1 MTKRVV
7 SPDEYKPEAESN
19 DGSASLEL
27 SEGDLDSDE
36 SYEKVKK
43 SKKVP

>member
-7 SPDEYKPEAESN
+7 SPDEYKPEEES
-19 DGSASLEL
+19 DDASIDI

-43 SKKVP
+43 MKKVP